1 MENNKTVEYIN
12 IFFIS
17 NRGTICTP
25 VKPVITSKN
34 AAQLNAIVTGLI
46 EGIAEAD
53 KDEEV

>member
-1 MENNKTVEYIN
+1 MRSRDSELA
-12 IFFIS
+12 S

-25 VKPVITSKN
+25 VKPVITSEN

-53 KDEEV
+53 KDE